1 MKSHFAAAPPF
12 FAQKNAKIHR
22 ILIEIAFELWYYKL
36 YGIMPRCGLSAPE
49 QRG

>member
-1 MKSHFAAAPPF
+1 MKSHYAAVPPF
-12 FAQKNAKIHR
+12 FTQKNAKIHR

>member
-1 MKSHFAAAPPF
+1 MKSHFAAAPSF

-22 ILIEIAFELWYYKL
+22 ILIEITSELWYYKL